1 MFNFED
7 ERFTD
12 LDKQARK
19 IMDELIESVEADRI
33 KDTYC
38 HDDSVVE
45 AIVFSLFNESVSSG
59 DIIPTAFNKAVEV
72 KDCDCGDESNHISPV
87 VMMGA
92 DVYRSLMFAAF
103 AVGLRFQRNTQDLE
117 SLWSVESNES
127 PYDTKGV

>member
-19 IMDELIESVEADRI
+19 IMDELIESGEADRI

-87 VMMGA
+87 VMI
-92 DVYRSLMFAAF
+92 AAF